1 VTEGEHEV
9 NSPILLIVVTVLYL
23 LEALRLVYV
32 GQMALSVVFFG
43 YTAANIGLI
52 FAVLEAAKA

>member
-1 VTEGEHEV
+1 V